1 MTDDNWI
8 TFSGIA
14 LLLCVLAIAIGYSS
28 GAFAQTVIAQCDEAG
43 RCVTTR
49 EIIEA
54 LLGYI
59 QQLEMQI
66 TRKCT

>member
-8 TFSGIA
+8 TFCCIS
-14 LLLCVLAIAIGYSS
+14 LLLCVLAVAIGYSS
-28 GAFAQTVIAQCDEAG
+28 GAFAQTVIAECDDKG
-43 RCVTTR
+43 MCVTTR
-49 EIIEA
+49 EIIE
-54 LLGYI
+54 LMLNYI